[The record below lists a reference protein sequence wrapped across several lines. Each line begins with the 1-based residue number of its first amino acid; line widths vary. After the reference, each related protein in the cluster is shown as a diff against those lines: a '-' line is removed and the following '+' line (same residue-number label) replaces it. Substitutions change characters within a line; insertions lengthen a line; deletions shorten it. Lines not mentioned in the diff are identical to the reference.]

1 MEKGEEG
8 RWRRELIDCVFTR
21 QEVEN
26 GEKKRR
32 IEMMND
38 CMLDRE
44 ERRKEMNGL
53 SSVQSKHSGGEE
65 GKWRLRCRE

>member
-1 MEKGEEG
+1 MKREGGEESSSIAFSRDK
-8 RWRRELIDCVFTR
+8 RWKME
-21 QEVEN
+21 
-26 GEKKRR
+26 RR

-38 CMLDRE
+38 CVLDRE